1 MSEENKTFENFF
13 QEMNGEE
20 KKEGQAELTDALPKS
35 ADVLPKVDPNIPPP
49 SPSDIKV
56 LKSNEDAFE
65 SLVVRCN
72 EVMTTLPFQGQK
84 DYQHVKEEV
93 TKGRIQFEE
102 SPSPLE
108 LSRQIGIIQQLKDNL
123 IDIFAESHRNHIVRK
138 RIYELLFDAYM
149 AISQQKSSDKR
160 KGEATLKLSEFSLS
174 SAEAEAFYTY
184 CKQIID
190 NLESQHKTVS
200 RRIACMQAQLTLGEL
215 ATGGQEITPLE
226 TLKRETLKDLK
237 SQVNS
242 EPGSVDWD
250 ENDKDK

>member
-1 MSEENKTFENFF
+1 MSDENKTFENFF
-13 QEMNGEE
+13 QEMNGED
-20 KKEGQAELTDALPKS
+20 KKEGPMTSDE
-35 ADVLPKVDPNIPPP
+35 VLPKVDPDIPPP

-56 LKSNEDAFE
+56 LKSNEEAFDG
-65 SLVVRCN
+65 LVARCK
-72 EVMTTLPFQGQK
+72 EVMASLPFQGQK
-84 DYQHVKEEV
+84 DYQHIKEEV
-93 TKGRIQFEE
+93 ARRRVEFEE

-108 LSRQIGIIQQLKDNL
+108 LSKQIGVIQLLKDNL
-123 IDIFAESHRNHIVRK
+123 IDNFAEAHRNHIVRK

-160 KGEATLKLSEFSLS
+160 KGEATLRLSEFSLS
-174 SAEAEAFYTY
+174 SAEAEAFYSY

-226 TLKRETLKDLK
+226 TMKRETLKDLK
-237 SQVNS
+237 HQVNS
-242 EPGSVDWD
+242 EPGSIDWD
-250 ENDKDK
+250 EEK